1 VKNGEKMSECVI
13 EDKDGY
19 YQISFDL
26 ETEDFHDV
34 FLKIEEVLKGKK
46 QDILLSLASVGVLYS
61 SHLATLVR
69 IHQIMYKNN
78 LRFVLSEVSPEIK
91 NLLQITQL
99 DSIFSIY
106 ESLDSFKDSLK
117 AAENKNA
124 KSKVNFEWQILKN
137 SKEDAMI
144 ICKGNMVASEQLD
157 ELQKNILDFFSITFD
172 FSELQSM
179 DSVSL
184 VFLEKLAYRHSLSI
198 KGANDKLIELFRK
211 RSIYEKVKLV

>member
-1 VKNGEKMSECVI
+1 MSECVI

-26 ETEDFHDV
+26 EGEDFHDI
-34 FLKIEEVLKGKK
+34 FLKIEEVIK
-46 QDILLSLASVGVLYS
+46 QKRQDMLLSLASIGVLYS

-69 IHQIMYKNN
+69 MHQIMHKNN
-78 LRFVLSEVSPEIK
+78 LRFALSDVSPEIK

-106 ESLDSFKDSLK
+106 ETLDSFKNSLK
-117 AAENKNA
+117 IAEDRNA
-124 KSKVNFEWQILKN
+124 KPEVNFEWQILKTN
-137 SKEDAMI
+137 KDDATI
-144 ICKGNMVASEQLD
+144 VCKGNMVASEQLD
-157 ELQKNILDFFSITFD
+157 ELQKNILDFFNITFD

-179 DSVSL
+179 DSISI
-184 VFLEKLAYRHSLSI
+184 VFLEKLAYRNSVSI
-198 KGANDKLIELFRK
+198 IGANDKLIELFRK

>member
-1 VKNGEKMSECVI
+1 MSECVI

-26 ETEDFHDV
+26 EVEDFHDI
-34 FLKIEEVLKGKK
+34 FLKIEDTIKGKR
-46 QDILLSLASVGVLYS
+46 QDMLLSLAPIGVLYS

-69 IHQIMYKNN
+69 IHQIMHKNN
-78 LRFVLSEVSPEIK
+78 LHFALSDVSPEIK

-106 ESLDSFKDSLK
+106 ETPDSFKNSLK
-117 AAENKNA
+117 AAEDKNA
-124 KSKVNFEWQILKN
+124 KSEVNFEWQILKN
-137 SKEDAMI
+137 NNDDAKI

-179 DSVSL
+179 DSVSIG
-184 VFLEKLAYRHSLSI
+184 FLEKLAYRHSLSI
-198 KGANDKLIELFRK
+198 IGANDKLIELFRK
-211 RSIYEKVKLV
+211 RAIYEKVKLV

>member
-1 VKNGEKMSECVI
+1 MAECVI
-13 EDKDGY
+13 EDKGGY
-19 YQISFDL
+19 YQINFDL

-34 FLKIEEVLKGKK
+34 FVKIEEVIKQKK
-46 QDILLSLASVGVLYS
+46 QDMLLSLASIGVLYS

-69 IHQIMYKNN
+69 IHQIMHKNN

-106 ESLDSFKDSLK
+106 ETLDDFKNSLK
-117 AAENKNA
+117 AAEDKLA
-124 KSKVNFEWQILKN
+124 KSEVNFEWQILKDN
-137 SKEDAMI
+137 KDEAKI

-179 DSVSL
+179 DSISAG
-184 VFLEKLAYRHSLSI
+184 FLEKLAYRHSISI
-198 KGANDKLIELFRK
+198 IGANDKLIELFHK
-211 RSIYEKVKLV
+211 RAIYEKVKLI

>member
-1 VKNGEKMSECVI
+1 MAECVI

-19 YQISFDL
+19 YQINFDL

-34 FLKIEEVLKGKK
+34 FVKIEEVIK
-46 QDILLSLASVGVLYS
+46 QKRQDMLLSLASIGVLYS

-69 IHQIMYKNN
+69 IHQIMHKNN

-106 ESLDSFKDSLK
+106 ETLDDFKNSLK
-117 AAENKNA
+117 AAEDKLA
-124 KSKVNFEWQILKN
+124 KSEVNFEWQILKN
-137 SKEDAMI
+137 SNEDAKI
-144 ICKGNMVASEQLD
+144 ICKGNMVAGEQLD
-157 ELQKNILDFFSITFD
+157 ELQKNILDFLNITFD

-179 DSVSL
+179 DSISVG
-184 VFLEKLAYRHSLSI
+184 FLEKLTYRHSISI
-198 KGANDKLIELFRK
+198 MGANDKLIELFRK
-211 RSIYEKVKLV
+211 RAIYEKVKFI